1 MAVVELTKENFDE
14 TIRNNQVVLLD
25 FWAEWCGPCKA
36 FAPVFE
42 KAAED
47 HTDIVFG
54 KINTEEQPE
63 LAMQFGINA
72 IPTLIVFKEQI
83 GIFQQPGMLPPAAF
97 TELIEKVREVDMDD
111 VRKKIAEHEASQPG

>member
-1 MAVVELTKENFDE
+1 MAVVEMTKENFDE
-14 TIRNNQVVLLD
+14 TIRNNAVVVLD

-42 KAAED
+42 KASTD
-47 HTDIVFG
+47 NDDIVFA

-63 LAMQFGINA
+63 LAQQFGISA
-72 IPTLIVFKEQI
+72 IPTLVVFKEQI
-83 GIFQQPGMLPPAAF
+83 GIFQQPGALPPAAF

-111 VRKKIAEHEASQPG
+111 VRAKIAEHEASHG

>member
-1 MAVVELTKENFDE
+1 MAVVELTKDNFQE
-14 TIRNNQVVLLD
+14 TIDSNQVVVLD

-42 KAAED
+42 KASDDNA
-47 HTDIVFG
+47 DIVFG

-63 LAMQFGINA
+63 LAASFNVTA
-72 IPTLIVFKEQI
+72 IPMLVVFKEQI

-97 TELIEKVREVDMDD
+97 TELLDKVREVDMDD
-111 VRKKIAEHEASQPG
+111 VRQQIAEQESASS